1 MTLEKKT
8 QWIIDHLKNI
18 LGCVRVSSIRINI
31 QILNL
36 YNSSK
41 FSFLYETLPK
51 EEEEEGKIQSLYT
64 FEDHSISLSW
74 ILPAAAAAS
83 EMVIMIVIKLLLA
96 GT

>member
-8 QWIIDHLKNI
+8 MNNWSSQEYI
-18 LGCVRVSSIRINI
+18 GMRVSSIRINI

-51 EEEEEGKIQSLYT
+51 EEEEEEGKIQSLYT

>member
-1 MTLEKKT
+1 MNNWSSQEY
-8 QWIIDHLKNI
+8 I
-18 LGCVRVSSIRINI
+18 GMRVSSIRINI

-51 EEEEEGKIQSLYT
+51 EEEEEEGKIQSLYT

>member
-1 MTLEKKT
+1 MNNWSSQEY
-8 QWIIDHLKNI
+8 I
-18 LGCVRVSSIRINI
+18 GMRVSSIRINI

-51 EEEEEGKIQSLYT
+51 EEEEEEGKIQSLYT
-64 FEDHSISLSW
+64 FEDHSISFSW

>member
-1 MTLEKKT
+1 MNNWSSQEY
-8 QWIIDHLKNI
+8 I
-18 LGCVRVSSIRINI
+18 GMRVSSIRINI

-51 EEEEEGKIQSLYT
+51 EEEEEEGKIQSLYT

-74 ILPAAAAAS
+74 ILPAAAVS

>member
-1 MTLEKKT
+1 M
-8 QWIIDHLKNI
+8 
-18 LGCVRVSSIRINI
+18 RVSSIRINI

-64 FEDHSISLSW
+64 FEDHSISLS
-74 ILPAAAAAS
+74 
-83 EMVIMIVIKLLLA
+83 
-96 GT
+96 